1 MCTVRLVY
9 QAEHVMLMRQL
20 DDRTQ
25 IRTDTIISRIVYE
38 HRRSIGICL
47 NCLSYLADLHP
58 QRNSQLTVNLRID
71 INRNRAIKYERV
83 NHTFVYIA
91 RQDNFIAC
99 LTGGQ
104 DHALHGRG
112 RTSYH
117 KECVCRTES
126 LCCQLLCVADYRN
139 RMAEIIKRLHG
150 IDIQVYA
157 FFSQQLAKLRVATTA
172 LMTWYI
178 KWHNSF
184 FTKTLQCLVHR
195 SRSL

>member
-1 MCTVRLVY
+1 
-9 QAEHVMLMRQL
+9 MLMCQL

-25 IRTDTIISRIVYE
+25 IRTDTIICRIVDQ
-38 HRRSIGICL
+38 HRRSIRISL
-47 NCLSYLADLHP
+47 NRFFYLTDLHT

-71 INRNRAIKYERV
+71 VNRDRAIKHQRV

-104 DHALHGRG
+104 HHALHGRG

-117 KECVCRTES
+117 KECVCRTEG
-126 LCCQLLCVADYRN
+126 LCCQLLCVTDYRN

-157 FFSQQLAKLRVATTA
+157 FFPQQLTELRVATTA

-178 KWHNSF
+178 KGYNAF